1 MRLVYPNKKYLNSY
15 NEAFQEYKANNVST
29 YSLEDANQVDVVKK
43 YYNYRNNI
51 NLKPNRV
58 PQTTYWLV
66 EKSEFIGEISIRH
79 RLNENLEKYGGHIGY
94 GIRFSK
100 WGQGY
105 GTKML
110 ELGLKKA
117 KLMGLE
123 KVLVTCND
131 DNYGSAKVIENN
143 GGILQDIIENEI
155 DGKKIQTRRYWIE
168 LK

>member
-1 MRLVYPNKKYLNSY
+1 MRLVYPNKKYLKSY
-15 NEAFQEYKANNVST
+15 NEAFQEYKENNVST
-29 YSLEDANQVDVVKK
+29 YSLEDPNQVDVVKK

-51 NLKPNRV
+51 NLKPGRV

-79 RLNENLEKYGGHIGY
+79 ILNENLEKYGGHIGY

-155 DGKKIQTRRYWIE
+155 DGKKIQTRRYWINIE
-168 LK
+168 